1 MDKRIVRTRQFHV
14 RLNDDERAAMQARAA
29 AAGYDLSRFIRECGL
44 HGKVSP
50 VPAICR
56 EQWAYLAATTSNL
69 NQLTRLCHAG
79 KIPHN
84 LDATIFETAKLLQ
97 EVRSLLKTGT
107 PPP

>member
-1 MDKRIVRTRQFHV
+1 MDTKAVRTRQFHV
-14 RLNDDERAAMQARAA
+14 RLTDDERAAMQARAA
-29 AAGYDLSRFIRECGL
+29 VAGYDLSRFVRECGL

-69 NQLTRLCHAG
+69 NQLTRLCHKG

-84 LDATIFETAKLLQ
+84 LDATILETARLLQ
-97 EVRSLLKTGT
+97 EVRSLLITGK
-107 PPP
+107 PSP